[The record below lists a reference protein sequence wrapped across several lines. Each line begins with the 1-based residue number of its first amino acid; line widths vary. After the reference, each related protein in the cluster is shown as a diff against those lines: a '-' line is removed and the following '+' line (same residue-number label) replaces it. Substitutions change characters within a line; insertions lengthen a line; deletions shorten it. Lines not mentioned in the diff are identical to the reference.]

1 MYTFLEI
8 PDRRSP
14 RRRKYGAAKS
24 FLFGPREGGGVR
36 DANLASRKNALALS
50 FLHRKVLEHN

>member
-50 FLHRKVLEHN
+50 FFT